1 MTLVMSPQ
9 VNARLF
15 ISAVYFEPNTFAKRG
30 RCKYWQCRGIPGE
43 WSSKQTMVF
52 LCCINA
58 CCTLVILHVF
68 VTTLAQLACVLQ
80 HNICPY
86 IHGTCHFSAEM
97 LTKSKRISFCQVS
110 GLVGTDTLQRDD
122 IYRFPHLRCSMQAV
136 MLTDNEMVFA
146 LRYLMPSTPTV
157 IHVLATCLSSV
168 RPHMVL
174 NFGQY
179 IQSAHATFDPFIAE
193 VCHPGN
199 QTPGCVRSTA
209 LAPANTQ

>member
-1 MTLVMSPQ
+1 MPACLFQQFTLSQILSPSGAVASIGSAEEYQ
-9 VNARLF
+9 ANGHPNKPWCFCAALMHAARLSYF
-15 ISAVYFEPNTFAKRG
+15 MFLLLLWHSWRVYFSTIFAPI
-30 RCKYWQCRGIPGE
+30 YME
-43 WSSKQTMVF
+43 
-52 LCCINA
+52 
-58 CCTLVILHVF
+58 
-68 VTTLAQLACVLQ
+68 
-80 HNICPY
+80 
-86 IHGTCHFSAEM
+86 TCHFSAEM